1 MHLNKGVSIKDI
13 GENDTVEGLFLVKAI
28 NRAETRTGSPYLS
41 LTVMDASGEMAG
53 RVWDN
58 ADQLIAACPAGGI
71 VRLSGQAQ
79 SFKNVLQLKINNL
92 TAIPTDEVDI
102 ADFLP
107 SAPGD
112 INVMATELRKVIKSV
127 DNPFLRELLLAFFQ
141 NRSFMDQFKKAPAA
155 KNMHHAYIGGLLEHT
170 LAVTRLAE
178 STSQLYP
185 TIDRSLLIAGT
196 MLHDIGKM
204 EEFSL
209 SSHPFDYTDSGR
221 LMGHL
226 VLGVEMIQKRI
237 DTILHFPDDL
247 ALRLKHLILS
257 HHGRHE
263 FGSPAVP
270 MMLEAFVLNFID
282 DLDSK
287 INYINRL
294 SEQAQ
299 SEDYQWTDYQR
310 VMERFFYVRNSP
322 EQSLAG
328 SHPTTEND
336 EPEIDPRQRNLW
348 EL

>member
-1 MHLNKGVSIKDI
+1 MQHKKGVYIKDI
-13 GENDTVEGLFLVKAI
+13 GENATVNGLFLVKAM
-28 NRAETRTGSPYLS
+28 NRAETKTGSPYLS

-58 ADQLIAACPAGGI
+58 ADQLSAACPAGGI
-71 VRLSGQAQ
+71 VHLSGQAQ
-79 SFKNVLQLKINNL
+79 SFKNVLQLKITNL
-92 TAIPTDEVDI
+92 TAIPAADVDI
-102 ADFLP
+102 TDFLP

-112 INVMATELRKVIKSV
+112 INAMATELRKITKNVE
-127 DNPFLRELLLAFFQ
+127 NPFLRELLLAFFQ
-141 NRSFMDQFKKAPAA
+141 NRSFMEQFKKAPAA

-170 LAVTRLAE
+170 LAVARLAE

-185 TIDRSLLIAGT
+185 TIDRSLLIAGA
-196 MLHDIGKM
+196 MLHDIGKT

-209 SSHPFDYTDSGR
+209 SCHPFDYTDSGR

-247 ALRLKHLILS
+247 TLRLKHLILS

-270 MMLEAFVLNFID
+270 MMLEAFVLNFLD

-287 INYINRL
+287 INYVNRL
-294 SEQAQ
+294 SDQAQ
-299 SEDYQWTDYQR
+299 SQEYQWTDYQR
-310 VMERFFYVRNSP
+310 VMERFLYVRNTPGQPPS
-322 EQSLAG
+322 ATG
-328 SHPTTEND
+328 PTADNG